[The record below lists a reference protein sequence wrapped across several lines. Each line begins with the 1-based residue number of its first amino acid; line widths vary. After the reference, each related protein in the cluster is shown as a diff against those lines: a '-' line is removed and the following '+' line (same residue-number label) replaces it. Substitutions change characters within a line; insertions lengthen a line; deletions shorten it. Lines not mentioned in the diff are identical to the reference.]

1 MGKLLDNERFK
12 NVNYHHTDIAATFK
26 RIRREQ
32 EAAQRAKEAAEAEKV
47 QRLHVLYPNLHK
59 AAQ

>member
-1 MGKLLDNERFK
+1 MGKILDNERFK
-12 NVNYHHTDIAATFK
+12 NVSYQHTDVAATFR

-32 EAAQRAKEAAEAEKV
+32 EAARKAKEAVEADKV
-47 QRLHVLYPNLHK
+47 QRLHVLYPNLNK